1 MLRFL
6 DCIESLAE
14 VPDEIS
20 LYIPLTGCQIR
31 CAECNSKWLWEF
43 TGDEL
48 STDKLSQLIADHKG
62 ITCICIGG
70 GHDYDALNE
79 LFNYIKHNT
88 DIKTCWYTGL
98 NYIPKSLD
106 LNALDFIK
114 IGPYISEYGGLDSR
128 DTNQK
133 FFSINHNNSNA
144 LENITFKFWKI

>member
-6 DCIESLAE
+6 DCIESFAE

-31 CAECNSKWLWEF
+31 CSECNSKWLWEF

-48 STDKLSQLIADHKG
+48 SIDRLSQLISDHKG

-70 GHDYDALNE
+70 GHDYSALND
-79 LFNYIKHNT
+79 LFSYTKQNT
-88 DIKTCWYTGL
+88 NIKTCWYTGL

-106 LNALDFIK
+106 LNMLDYIK
-114 IGPYISEYGGLDSR
+114 IGPYISEYGGLNCKE
-128 DTNQK
+128 TNQK
-133 FFSINHNNSNA
+133 FFVVHHDKSNM
-144 LENITFKFWKI
+144 LENITFKFWKV